1 MFPRLVAPLVVAL
14 VLAAA
19 GCTAPSS
26 PVSPPL
32 STPTTTAS
40 SATPR
45 ATVTPLKVGDC
56 TGNTEVTTGT
66 SAPIEAAPCD
76 EPHFYEVFAILEITD
91 TDLPT
96 AEALEARAT
105 KECLPAF
112 TAYVGVDSGYS
123 RYSSIFIAPDAVSWE
138 DPAERRITCLAG
150 SASGGLVGSV
160 KADTAIFPALGECTG
175 PQDVNPLDVVVL
187 PCKGKH
193 SYEVYAEKK
202 LTGKAAPTGNAL
214 TKLVNSVCAAG
225 FTTFVGVSAATSKY
239 EYTYFIA
246 EGDLWPKV
254 KDHRLVCSVGSPAG
268 GIKGSLKGVKK

>member
-1 MFPRLVAPLVVAL
+1 MPTL
-14 VLAAA
+14 
-19 GCTAPSS
+19 
-26 PVSPPL
+26 
-32 STPTTTAS
+32 TPTVTTSAS
-40 SATPR
+40 SATPS

-56 TGNTEVTTGT
+56 TGNTEVTSGT

-76 EPHFYEVFAILEITD
+76 GPHFYEVFAILDITD
-91 TDLPT
+91 ADLPT
-96 AEALEARAT
+96 VEALEARAT

-112 TAYVGVDSGYS
+112 RSYVGVDSSYS
-123 RYSSIFIAPDAVSWE
+123 RYSSIYLAPDSVSWQ

-150 SASGGLVGSV
+150 SVGGGLVGSV
-160 KADTAIFPALGECTG
+160 KNDTAIFPALGECTG
-175 PQDVNPLDVVVL
+175 PQDITPLDVVVL
-187 PCKGKH
+187 SCKGKH

-202 LTGKAAPTGNAL
+202 LTSKAAPTGNTL

-225 FTTFVGVSAATSKY
+225 FTKFVGVSSAKSKY

>member
-1 MFPRLVAPLVVAL
+1 MFPRQVAPLVVA
-14 VLAAA
+14 VMLAAA

-32 STPTTTAS
+32 STPTTTAA

-45 ATVTPLKVGDC
+45 AAVTPLKVGDC
-56 TGNTEVTTGT
+56 TGNTEVTTGS
-66 SAPIEAAPCD
+66 SAPIEAASCD

-91 TDLPT
+91 ADLPT

-112 TAYVGVDSGYS
+112 TAYVGVDSSYS

-202 LTGKAAPTGNAL
+202 LSGKAAPTGNAL
-214 TKLVNSVCAAG
+214 TQLVNSVCAAG
-225 FTTFVGVSAATSKY
+225 FTTFVGVSAAKSKY

-246 EGDLWPKV
+246 KDDLWPKV